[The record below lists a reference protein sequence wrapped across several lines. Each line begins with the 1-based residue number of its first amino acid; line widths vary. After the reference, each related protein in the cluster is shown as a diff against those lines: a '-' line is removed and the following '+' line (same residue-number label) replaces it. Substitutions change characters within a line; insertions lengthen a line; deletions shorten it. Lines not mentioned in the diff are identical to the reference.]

1 LTPFGKAFST
11 ADLRRLIRSW
21 ASKFR
26 AQLEIGDTLLI
37 LYFAVI
43 VRQWFYELPNLTAWC
58 VTSVIALAVWFGYV
72 VSKEPTSDEDK
83 NQWLLVIVGLP
94 LLAAYALRFPFPDSS
109 FDVWGLRLF
118 HGERAL
124 SGYLY
129 WPGEFFPTAA
139 PFNPTPDMITSIFR
153 HALGYRVGTIVNFLV
168 LLWTA
173 TFIDK
178 LLRPYVSGKILRA
191 VGVLLVVFVE
201 QILFEINNYMPDL
214 LALPLL
220 LEATRLT
227 LDAREKEFKSA
238 VALRVALLLGMAV
251 GLKLSN
257 GAVAFPIVAVWI
269 WRALRFSS
277 YRAKQLVLITLGAAA
292 LFFAPFLSFMIWVY
306 RATGSP
312 IYPLYN
318 KVFRSPLYPPFIGWD
333 DRWGGYGVWEIL
345 TWPVVMFFQP
355 VRASELPVYSG
366 RLSLAF
372 IVSVLCIV
380 LRRHLDHR
388 TKLTTFIFVLGTLL
402 WSVTMGYI
410 RYGLYLELLS
420 GILLIGVC
428 AILLSQRV
436 VTRWRT
442 ALASAIAILMMAQM
456 GLATVYLLRT
466 EWSLRPTVITHW
478 PDYKRE
484 TQHLFRDRSIRA
496 LVTAEDL
503 KALDNVDVWIVSG
516 IKMAGLLPFLN
527 DKAPS
532 VSVRFLGLLLA
543 PANRAALAKTLE
555 SYQDK
560 QMWSMVLQSD
570 YNDALFAIH
579 GAGLKVVEIR
589 EFNIPFFAPEDTVPT
604 YFFRVVREKTEIA
617 QPPKTAL
624 ENAVDTNAVEL
635 NALNPP
641 VVIRHDTDLKLYVNL
656 INSSG
661 EVLPSLASADR
672 QRQLKLL
679 AYWTKDGAQVGSVV
693 DTTLP
698 YDFLPD
704 ESAILPLPIR
714 APTAAAGYTLR
725 LLFTSETGITSGSN
739 VNKTVDFEVQVIP

>member
-1 LTPFGKAFST
+1 IS
-11 ADLRRLIRSW
+11 
-21 ASKFR
+21 
-26 AQLEIGDTLLI
+26 E
-37 LYFAVI
+37 
-43 VRQWFYELPNLTAWC
+43 
-58 VTSVIALAVWFGYV
+58 
-72 VSKEPTSDEDK
+72 EDK
-83 NQWLLVIVGLP
+83 NRWLLVIVGLP

-124 SGYLY
+124 RGYLY

-153 HALGYRVGTIVNFLV
+153 HALGYRLGTIVNLLV
-168 LLWTA
+168 LIWTA

-178 LLRPYVSGKILRA
+178 LLRPYVSGDKLRS
-191 VGVLLVVFVE
+191 VGVLLVVFAE

-227 LDAREKEFKSA
+227 LNAREKEFEPR

-257 GAVAFPIVAVWI
+257 GAVAVPIVIVWI
-269 WRALRFSS
+269 WRALRF
-277 YRAKQLVLITLGAAA
+277 RTLNAKQLTLLTFAAAA
-292 LFFAPFLSFMIWVY
+292 LFFSPFLSFMIWVY

-345 TWPVVMFFQP
+345 TWPVIMFFQP

-372 IVSVLCIV
+372 IVSVFCI
-380 LRRHLDHR
+380 LFRRHLDQR
-388 TKLTTFIFVLGTLL
+388 TRLTTFIFVLGTLL

-410 RYGLYLELLS
+410 RYGLYLEVLS

-428 AILLSQRV
+428 ALLLSQRV

-442 ALASAIAILMMAQM
+442 VLASTIAILMVAQM
-456 GLATVYLLRT
+456 ALATVYLLRT
-466 EWSLRPTVITHW
+466 EWSLRPTVFTSW

-484 TQHLFRDRSIRA
+484 TQHLFWDRSIRA
-496 LVTAEDL
+496 LVEPDDVN
-503 KALDNVDVWIVSG
+503 ALDNVDVWIVSG

-527 DKAPS
+527 DKAPC

-555 SYQDK
+555 HYRDE

-570 YNDALFAIH
+570 YNDALFALH
-579 GAGLKVVEIR
+579 GAGLKVVEIK
-589 EFNIPFFAPEDTVPT
+589 EFNIPFFAKEDTVPT
-604 YFFRVVREKTEIA
+604 YFFRVVQEKTEIA
-617 QPPKTAL
+617 QPPRTKL
-624 ENAVDTNAVEL
+624 EDSSNVDTGAVTL
-635 NALNPP
+635 TAMNPP
-641 VVIRHDTDLKLYVNL
+641 VVIGHDTDLKLYVNL
-656 INSSG
+656 MNSSQAT
-661 EVLPSLASADR
+661 LPSLTSSDGQKR
-672 QRQLKLL
+672 LRLI
-679 AYWTKDGAQVGSVV
+679 AYWTKDGAQVGKSL
-693 DTTLP
+693 DTSLP
-698 YDFLPD
+698 YDFLPG

-714 APTAAAGYTLR
+714 TPTAAAEYTLS
-725 LLFTSETGITSGSN
+725 LKFVSEAESTIARTG
-739 VNKTVDFEVQVIP
+739 NKTVDFRVQVVQ